1 MDALLFIRNQS
12 KLSINLGSDSHHIQG
27 LQLSSYL
34 ENINDD
40 INFLN
45 DIIISA
51 MIKKDKLILDKE
63 LGNEHRKINF
73 F

>member
-1 MDALLFIRNQS
+1 MDALQFIRNQS
-12 KLSINLGSDSHHIQG
+12 KVSINLGSDSHHIQG

-34 ENINDD
+34 DNISDD

-51 MIKKDKLILDKE
+51 MMKKDKLILDKE
-63 LGNEHRKINF
+63 LGKEHRRINLF
-73 F
+73 